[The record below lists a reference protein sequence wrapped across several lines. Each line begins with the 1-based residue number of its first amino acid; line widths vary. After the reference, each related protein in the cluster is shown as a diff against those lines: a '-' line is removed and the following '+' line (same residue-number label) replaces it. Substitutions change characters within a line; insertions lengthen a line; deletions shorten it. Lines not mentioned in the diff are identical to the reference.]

1 MHAGRPVDA
10 TATSDDSD
18 EQERAR
24 VLGRS
29 VVFNM
34 LGQGGSLLV
43 GFVASILLARW
54 LGPSDRGLLGIMV
67 STNGLALAVLGLG
80 IAGAAHYY
88 ASLRET
94 RLNALLGDTLAYG
107 VVLGAIVVP
116 AVWLLRDPIAE
127 LLSKGRGADAW
138 VLAAVLVPVSF
149 VQFTTQSHL
158 GGGLRFGL
166 LNVLWVVSKLVQLVL
181 VVVLLGFL
189 GLGVSAALVCL
200 IVASLVITCGGLPAA
215 LARSGFPTIDLGLF
229 RQLLAYGLRSQAAG
243 LFRILNFRLDVI
255 ILQFFQ
261 PLAVVG
267 YYVVAQ
273 VIAELV
279 ITLSRSFQP
288 VVLTLVARREGEERR
303 STTVAAVRHHGIL
316 ALAAVLGN
324 AVLGSLVIV
333 YGFGP
338 DFRDAVVPMLILLPG
353 MWFLGTGTLIGSDL
367 SGRQRPGLA
376 SVLAGLAVL
385 VTVGLD
391 LLLIP
396 PFGATGAAVASLGA
410 YVVFGIAS
418 LIALS
423 RLTGVS
429 VPTLVVPER
438 SDLGL
443 YWRAVRRGAAT
454 VLR

>member
-1 MHAGRPVDA
+1 
-10 TATSDDSD
+10 
-18 EQERAR
+18 

-54 LGPSDRGLLGIMV
+54 LGPSDRGTLGIMV
-67 STNGLALAVLGLG
+67 SANGLALAVLGLG
-80 IAGAAHYY
+80 LAAAAHYY
-88 ASLRET
+88 ASRRDT

-107 VVLGAIVVP
+107 ALLGVIVVP
-116 AVWLLRDPIAE
+116 AVWFLRDPIAE
-127 LLSKGRGADAW
+127 LLSKGQSADAW

-149 VQFTTQSHL
+149 VQFTTQAHL

-166 LNVLWVVSKLVQLVL
+166 LNVLWVASRLAQLVL
-181 VVVLLGFL
+181 VVVLLGSL
-189 GLGVSAALVCL
+189 GLGVGAALVSL

-215 LARSGFPTIDLGLF
+215 LARSGFPTLDLGLF
-229 RQLLAYGLRSQAAG
+229 RHLLAYGLRSQAAG

-255 ILQFFQ
+255 ILGFFQ

-273 VIAELV
+273 VMAELV

-324 AVLGSLVIV
+324 AVLGSFVIV
-333 YGFGP
+333 HGFGP
-338 DFRDAVVPMLILLPG
+338 DFHDAVVPMLILLPG

-367 SGRQRPGLA
+367 SGRERPGLA
-376 SVLAGLAVL
+376 SALAGLAVL

-396 PFGATGAAVASLGA
+396 PFGATGAAIASLGA

-429 VPTLVVPER
+429 LPTLVVPGR
-438 SDLGL
+438 SDFRLYRRALLDGL
-443 YWRAVRRGAAT
+443 AVILRRRRSGGQSAA
-454 VLR
+454 